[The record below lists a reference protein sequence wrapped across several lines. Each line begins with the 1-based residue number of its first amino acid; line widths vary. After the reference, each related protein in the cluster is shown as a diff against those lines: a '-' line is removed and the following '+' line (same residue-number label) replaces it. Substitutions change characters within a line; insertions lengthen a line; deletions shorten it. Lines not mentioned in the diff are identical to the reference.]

1 MGVHVILDID
11 PRGIDEAEWAAVY
24 EETLALLSAWRPR
37 LLGRGWRTIDG
48 VRVPIYTRSLRG
60 DVDEPKHAHWSVAG
74 DRDSLRTAE
83 CQSFFR
89 DLGVYAAR
97 RDACPDDDIVVT
109 AAMPDRVGT
118 GGPVRVFGGKT
129 QGCPYHFAL
138 LAAAML
144 VEERFPRHAMVWGN
158 IDREDAEEARRLSA
172 PILGRELPLPVR
184 VDGPRLIER
193 LRARYEA
200 DALAGA
206 FLRVFLGEV
215 DEKLD
220 AMLGAFPGEDGAR
233 EWRRA
238 LAESKSPTALDATR
252 LVLAWLNAGRGL
264 RDACRLAC
272 LAPEGPR
279 FSPEDFVE
287 TLAWTWVA
295 VPPPAR
301 ELLAALCKPPEAT
314 HTVASLLASFFLDL
328 IAMGRRLRIHIE
340 PAALAADLSAVF
352 DDGGPALAE
361 QLRERSANIEAQL
374 RENAH
379 FLETLL
385 AETGD
390 AARDDTDALAVL
402 RSADA
407 MGPRQQTWVQ
417 AMAWRVMTELVRLR
431 GGNPKM
437 AEVLDDAAQG
447 KRLLVRMLAEQP
459 PVLTEDAW
467 EGILAESEAGAIAW
481 RIALVS
487 LRTSELH
494 ASQVCRAF
502 LENAELRAYAIGIG
516 RDERAMRELGELAA
530 RVRAGRGS
538 ETR

>member
-1 MGVHVILDID
+1 M
-11 PRGIDEAEWAAVY
+11 
-24 EETLALLSAWRPR
+24 
-37 LLGRGWRTIDG
+37 
-48 VRVPIYTRSLRG
+48 
-60 DVDEPKHAHWSVAG
+60 
-74 DRDSLRTAE
+74 
-83 CQSFFR
+83 
-89 DLGVYAAR
+89 
-97 RDACPDDDIVVT
+97 
-109 AAMPDRVGT
+109 
-118 GGPVRVFGGKT
+118 
-129 QGCPYHFAL
+129 
-138 LAAAML
+138 
-144 VEERFPRHAMVWGN
+144 
-158 IDREDAEEARRLSA
+158 
-172 PILGRELPLPVR
+172 
-184 VDGPRLIER
+184 IER
-193 LRARYEA
+193 LGARYEA

-220 AMLGAFPGEDGAR
+220 VMLGAFPGEDGAR

-238 LAESKSPTALDATR
+238 LTESKSPTALDATR

-301 ELLAALCKPPEAT
+301 ELLAALCKPPEAP

-352 DDGGPALAE
+352 GDGGPALAE

-379 FLETLL
+379 FLEALL

-447 KRLLVRMLAEQP
+447 KRFLVRMLAEQP
-459 PVLTEDAW
+459 QVLTEDAW
-467 EGILAESEAGAIAW
+467 EGILGESEAGAIAW

-487 LRTSELH
+487 LRISELH